1 MRAPVPRLAVFNH
14 KGGVGK
20 TTLTI
25 NIAASL
31 AALGYKVLLVDA
43 DPQCNLTSYLID
55 DSVVDDLLDKSDTP
69 SGATLWSALK
79 PIVEATGDPREIKL
93 KEPGTTNLFLAPG
106 DLRMSDFEGELTQMW
121 AECFQRKLKGFRGTT
136 ALSTIVDTLVINH
149 KIDFVFYDSG
159 PNIGP
164 LTRVVLLDCDYFI
177 VPAACDL
184 FSVRA
189 LKTLGTTLASWIR
202 DWQTITRLA
211 PDKIELLPGLPRFLG
226 YIPQR
231 FRIYRGQITSGQADY
246 LAQIEKHI
254 YSDIVAVLRDV
265 DASLVRGSISQ
276 LRLGQIKDY
285 ASLVP
290 ASQREGVAFKDVKN
304 ADKKQARDADRAFK
318 AIAEKI
324 VARTKSAP

>member
-1 MRAPVPRLAVFNH
+1 MRAASPRLAVFNH

-25 NIAASL
+25 NIAAAL
-31 AALGYKVLLVDA
+31 ASLGYKVLLVDA
-43 DPQCNLTSYLID
+43 DPQCNLTSYLVD
-55 DSVVDDLLDKSDTP
+55 DSVVDDLLDKSDTAL
-69 SGATLWSALK
+69 GATLWSAVK
-79 PIVEATGDPREIKL
+79 PIVEATGDVREIKP
-93 KEPGTTNLFLAPG
+93 KEAGTPNLYLLPG

-121 AECFQRKLKGFRGTT
+121 AECFQRKLKVFRGTT
-136 ALSTIVDTLVINH
+136 SLSAIVDRLIAKQ

-189 LKTLGTTLASWIR
+189 LKTLGTTLASWIT
-202 DWQTITRLA
+202 DWQTIIRLS
-211 PDKIELLPGLPRFLG
+211 PDNIDLLPGLPKFLG

-231 FRIYRGQITSGQADY
+231 FRIYRGQIVSGQADY
-246 LAQIEKHI
+246 LVQIEKHI
-254 YSDIVAVLRDV
+254 YSDIVAVLRGIN
-265 DASLVRGSISQ
+265 ATLARGSVSQ

-290 ASQREGVAFKDVKN
+290 ASQREGVAFKDVRN
-304 ADKKQARDADRAFK
+304 ADKKQAADANRAF
-318 AIAEKI
+318 
-324 VARTKSAP
+324 R